1 MENMKKQNESKKKLK
16 QSKQTFQEFK
26 KFISRGNVIDLA
38 VGVIIGSAFGKIVT
52 SMVND
57 LLMPVIGIFVGGLDF
72 SNLII
77 KVGEAVITYG
87 VFIQNV
93 VDFLIVAGC
102 IFLFIKLI
110 EKFNKREEVKE
121 VPKKEAQIVLLEE
134 IRDLLKEQG
143 TSTPSKKKKSK
154 KEV

>member
-1 MENMKKQNESKKKLK
+1 MRKQKKVNKKRK
-16 QSKQTFQEFK
+16 QSNQTFQEFK

-57 LLMPVIGIFVGGLDF
+57 LLMPVIGVFIGGLDF
-72 SNLII
+72 SNLSNKI
-77 KVGEAVITYG
+77 GDAVITYG
-87 VFIQNV
+87 IFIQNV

-110 EKFNKREEVKE
+110 EKFNKKEEIKE
-121 VPKKEAQIVLLEE
+121 VVKKEEQIILLEE

-143 TSTPSKKKKSK
+143 TTYQKH
-154 KEV
+154 E